1 MNKNVVLS
9 VNSLRKTYHR
19 GSGVVHALA
28 DVSLQIHAGEVLAL
42 LGPNGSGKTTT
53 IQCIAGLVD
62 PDAGSIQ
69 HGTDKWTTRVLGYVS
84 SDAQFYWMFTGEQ
97 ILRNYARI
105 GAVEPKRVE
114 FLVSQFGMEGRLNRR
129 WHEYSS
135 GEQMRIRL
143 IRSLLRDPDVML
155 FDEPTVGL
163 DPATS
168 QAVRAEIRRLSD
180 AGKAILIT
188 SHDMSDIE
196 EVAHHVTFLSKGRT
210 IRTGSLKSFRQ
221 PLDFVTI
228 EYEEEPAKV
237 EPWMKRIDSLGGPR
251 FDLPLGELSGAVMY
265 GKVKS
270 VNSHQETLESY
281 FIRLTNDEGDGNR

>member
-1 MNKNVVLS
+1 MNRNVVLS
-9 VNSLRKTYHR
+9 VNGLRKTYHR
-19 GSGVVHALA
+19 GSGMVHALA

-62 PDAGSIQ
+62 PDGGSIQ
-69 HGTDKWTTRVLGYVS
+69 HGTDRWTTRVLGYVS

-97 ILRNYARI
+97 ILKNYARI
-105 GAVEPKRVE
+105 GAVDPKRVGL
-114 FLVSQFGMEGRLNRR
+114 LVSQFGMEGRLNRR

-196 EVAHHVTFLSKGRT
+196 EVAHHVTFLSKGKT
-210 IRTGSLKSFRQ
+210 IRSGTLKSFRQ

-228 EYEEEPAKV
+228 EYEEEPANV
-237 EPWMKRIDSLGGPR
+237 GPWMKRVTNLGGPT
-251 FDLPLGELSGAVMY
+251 FDLPLGELAVAVTY

-270 VNSHQETLESY
+270 VRSHQETLESY
-281 FIRLTNDEGDGNR
+281 FIGLANDEGEGTR